1 MVDVGR
7 RRHGRPVERAKEA
20 KMWLVM
26 AALRRPITVLV
37 AALGILLAAVL
48 SIRRMPRDLFPELGR
63 PVLYLVETWPG
74 MTPLQMEG
82 LIAARFDYHFLYLA
96 GIEHIETRTIANTL
110 LTKLYFQPDTDT
122 SYAVAQTVAMAYR
135 ATATMPKGT
144 LPPFIMRL
152 DGGSYPIANLV
163 FESPSRSD
171 SELQD
176 LVFYR
181 VRPMLAT
188 MDGVSAPP
196 PIGGAPRMVMVTVD
210 PRRLRQYAMS
220 PEEVVAAMG
229 NTNLT
234 LPKGSAWIDDR
245 QLLVESNLT
254 TARPEDLDDVPL
266 RTGSGA
272 TVYLRDVGRAEM
284 AGDVLTNTALVDG
297 RHGVHMPLTKRAGAS
312 TLGVIEAVRA
322 RFPDFRAALPPDVS
336 VRLEFD
342 QSGYVVSAL
351 KGLVSEAFLGAFL
364 TGLAVL
370 LFLRDLRSA
379 LVVVLSIPTSILTAV
394 IVLSLAGQTINL
406 MTLGGL
412 VLAVGVL
419 VDEATVAIENVSVH
433 LATGKHRAVAVRDA
447 MREVQVPRLVATL
460 CICAVFIPAFYM
472 VGTPRALFASL
483 ALSVGLAM
491 VSSFLVSST
500 LVPVMSVWLLRSDR
514 RAHGEGAFRVVRR
527 AHAWAAARLT
537 RWRYLVAPLYLAATG
552 AALVFGG
559 ARLPEELFPRPDS
572 DYLQLRIRAPQG
584 TELHATEG
592 LVRSVIDEVSEEL
605 GPGAVTASLADIGSP
620 PPLYPSDAVY
630 VFNTGPDT
638 ALTIFGLANRRSRSH
653 SIGEIEDALR
663 KRLARRFPSAAFS
676 FERADVLSQV
686 LGAGSPSPV
695 DVVVVGQKLKETRQY
710 TEAIRDQIAGIPGL
724 RDLAIPAPLDS
735 PAVKI
740 DIDRERAAQLGA
752 TAGQVGRALASANWS
767 SQMVNPLFWVDRTG
781 NSYFVSVR
789 ADEAA
794 IQSIED
800 VRNLPVMASGPS
812 GAERPLLRDVATV
825 ELTKTQGEF
834 AHWDSRRCL
843 HITANTVTTDLAG
856 LAKAVRAAIARAGTP
871 PTADTKVL
879 VRGEIQQMEETLGA
893 LQQGLVLAIVV
904 VLLLLAATFQSVASA
919 VAIMTVI
926 PAVLAGVLA
935 ALAATRTSLN
945 VQSSIGAIMAVG
957 VAMANSVLLVQF
969 FHDRRRAGADVMTAA
984 RDAAAG
990 RLRAIAMTSLCM
1002 VAGMVPMALG
1012 IGESGEQ
1019 NAALGRAVVGGLV
1032 ASTLST
1038 LFVLPAMLAVLHRR
1052 AAERSPSLDPGD
1064 PESEHYVDRGS
1075 VLVAAAEH
1083 GGGA

>member
-1 MVDVGR
+1 
-7 RRHGRPVERAKEA
+7 
-20 KMWLVM
+20 MWLVM

-37 AALGILLAAVL
+37 ATLGILLAAVL

-163 FESPSRSD
+163 FESPTRSD

-181 VRPMLAT
+181 IRPLLAT

-196 PIGGAPRMVMVTVD
+196 PIGGAPRMVMVTID

-220 PEEVVAAMG
+220 PEEVVTAMAS
-229 NTNLT
+229 TNLT
-234 LPKGSAWIDDR
+234 LPKGSAWIGDR

-254 TARPEDLDDVPL
+254 TARPEDLNDVPL
-266 RTGSGA
+266 RAGSGA
-272 TVYLRDVGRAEM
+272 TVYLRDVGRAEI

-297 RHGVHMPLTKRAGAS
+297 RHGVHMPITKRAGAS
-312 TLGVIEAVRA
+312 TLGVIDAVRA
-322 RFPDFRAALPPDVS
+322 RFDDFRAALPADVR

-342 QSGYVVSAL
+342 QSGYVVAAL
-351 KGLVSEAFLGAFL
+351 EALVSEAALGALL
-364 TGLAVL
+364 TGVAVV
-370 LFLRDLRSA
+370 LFLRDVRSA
-379 LVVVLSIPTSILTAV
+379 LVVVLSIPTSILAAV
-394 IVLSLAGQTINL
+394 IVLALAGQTINL

-419 VDEATVAIENVSVH
+419 VDEATVAIENVNVH
-433 LATGKHRAVAVRDA
+433 LALGKRRAVAVRDA

-460 CICAVFIPAFYM
+460 AICAVFIPAFYM

-491 VSSFLVSST
+491 IASFVVSST
-500 LVPVMSVWLLRSDR
+500 LVPVMCVWILRPDA
-514 RAHGEGAFRVVRR
+514 RAHGEGPLGPRGGVRR
-527 AHAWAAARLT
+527 AHAWASERLT
-537 RWRYLVAPLYLAATG
+537 RWRYPVAALYLAVTG
-552 AALVFGG
+552 AALVAVG
-559 ARLPEELFPRPDS
+559 ARLPEELFPRPDADS
-572 DYLQLRIRAPQG
+572 LQLRIRAPQG
-584 TELHATEG
+584 TELRATER
-592 LVRSVIDEVSEEL
+592 LVRAVIDEVSATL
-605 GPGAVTASLADIGSP
+605 GPGGVTESLADVGSP

-630 VFNTGPDT
+630 VFNTGSDAAV
-638 ALTIFGLANRRSRSH
+638 ALFGLGRVPGRSRR
-653 SIGEIEDALR
+653 IGDVEDAVR
-663 KRLARRFPSAAFS
+663 RRLAARFPGVGFS
-676 FERADVLSQV
+676 FERSDVLSQV
-686 LGAGSPSPV
+686 LGAGSPAPV
-695 DVVVVGQKLKETRQY
+695 DVVVIGQKLKETRQY
-710 TEAIRDQIAGIPGL
+710 AEAIRDRMARIAGL

-735 PAVKI
+735 PAMKI
-740 DIDRERAAQLGA
+740 DIDRERAAQLGV
-752 TAGQVGRALASANWS
+752 TAGQIGRALAAANWS
-767 SQMVNPLFWVDRTG
+767 SQMVSTLYWVDPAG

-789 ADEAA
+789 ADEDALR
-794 IQSIED
+794 SIED
-800 VRNLPVMASGPS
+800 VRNLPVMAGGPS

-825 ELTKTQGEF
+825 ELGKTQGEF

-843 HITANTVTTDLAG
+843 HITANAVTTDLAG
-856 LAKAVRAAIARAGTP
+856 LAKAVRAAVASAGPP
-871 PTADTKVL
+871 PTLDTKVL

-893 LQQGLVLAIVV
+893 LQQGLALAIVV
-904 VLLLLAATFQSVASA
+904 VFLLLAATFQSVASA
-919 VAIMTVI
+919 VAILTVV
-926 PAVLAGVLA
+926 PAVLAGVVT

-945 VQSSIGAIMAVG
+945 VQSAIGAIMAIG
-957 VAMANSVLLVQF
+957 VATANSVLLVQF
-969 FHDRRRAGADVMTAA
+969 FHDRRRAGADVDAAA
-984 RDAAAG
+984 REAAAG

-1002 VAGMVPMALG
+1002 VAGMIPMALG
-1012 IGESGEQ
+1012 IGASGEQ

-1032 ASTLST
+1032 ASTLAT
-1038 LFVLPAMLAVLHRR
+1038 LFVLPAVLTVLHRR
-1052 AAERSPSLDPGD
+1052 GPARSTSLDPGD
-1064 PESEHYVDRGS
+1064 PESEHHVDRGPA
-1075 VLVAAAEH
+1075 LAAGVPGE
-1083 GGGA
+1083 GA